1 MALISGQSVQQ
12 GPKQIPANP
21 RLYNLIVTQAKSK
34 FPKYPSPAAAHWVHS
49 QYGMKGGKYVTS
61 KKDIDPRM
69 RDYVEEKKEK
79 QKKKVMKKVTK
90 PVGRGLIK
98 GEGVKK

>member
-1 MALISGQSVQQ
+1 MALISGKSVQQ
-12 GPKQIPANP
+12 GPKQIAANP
-21 RLYNLIVTQAKSK
+21 RLYNLIVAQAKSK
-34 FPKYPSPAAAHWVHS
+34 FSKYPSPAAAHWVHS
-49 QYGMKGGKYVTS
+49 QYAMKGGKYVTS

-69 RDYVEEKKEK
+69 RDYVEEKKDKE
-79 QKKKVMKKVTK
+79 KKKILKKVAK